1 MNGNAYSLAGSS
13 ALVTGGN
20 SGIGKACSLALAKA
34 GAAVAINYVTDAD
47 IAQQMAGEIA
57 AAGGKALAV
66 AGDVGRE
73 AEVKAMFNRV
83 QAEFGGLD
91 ILINNAGIQ
100 RDSPLV
106 DMTLQQW
113 TAVIETNL
121 TGQFLCAREAARLFI
136 GRGLDPKRSPAA
148 GKIICMSSVH
158 QQIPWSG
165 HVNYA
170 ASKGGVAMLVKTLAQ
185 ELAPQRIRVNAV
197 APGAIQTPI
206 NRAAWSDPERRE
218 KMLRLVPYGR
228 IGTPGDV
235 AEAVLWLAS
244 DLSDYVTGATLVVDV
259 GMLLY
264 PGFADG
270 SG

>member
-1 MNGNAYSLAGSS
+1 MAYTIDLKGQVAI
-13 ALVTGGN
+13 VTGST
-20 SGIGKACSLALAKA
+20 SGIGHALADALAGVGCNIVLNGFGDAAEIEKA
-34 GAAVAINYVTDAD
+34 RAEMASRHGVEVGYDGADMTKGD
-47 IAQQMAGEIA
+47 QIA
-57 AAGGKALAV
+57 AMVTNAHKKF
-66 AGDVGRE
+66 GR
-73 AEVKAMFNRV
+73 
-83 QAEFGGLD
+83 LD

-244 DLSDYVTGATLVVDV
+244 DLSDYVTGATLVVDG